1 MRVLMVGPA
10 REVHGGVSAV
20 INNYYEAGLDKKIE
34 MEYLPSMKDGSRW
47 RKLFVAL
54 VAYIRFICIAWKYDI
69 VHIHM
74 ASDSSFYRKSLFILL
89 TKIYRKK
96 LIVHEHG
103 GNFREFY
110 YESKN
115 RFKQKFICR
124 VLNLADV
131 FIVLSK
137 EWYEF
142 FTPIV
147 REELLQIVNNA
158 IVVPDIEKKDYNNH
172 NLLYLGRITREK
184 GIRELV
190 AAFEDIRKVY
200 PDSVL
205 YLGGIFEEETFAG
218 EIEGREGI
226 SFLGWIDNE
235 QKINMLSECSIFVL
249 PSYFEGQPI
258 SLLEAMA
265 CGCCCVATQ
274 VGGIPQIITH
284 GQNGIL
290 VEAGNKEALTDTLL
304 SVIDAEDTKNVLG
317 TAAKDTIRKNYD
329 VRLRIEQLLEIYKSL
344 QR

>member
-34 MEYLPSMKDGSRW
+34 MEYLPSMKDGSKW
-47 RKLFVAL
+47 CKLFVAL
-54 VAYIRFICIAWKYDI
+54 GAYTKFVCIAWKYDI

-110 YESKN
+110 YESKSKL
-115 RFKQKFICR
+115 KQQFICR
-124 VLNLADV
+124 VLNLADK
-131 FIVLSK
+131 FIVLSE
-137 EWYEF
+137 EWYDF

-147 REELLQIVNNA
+147 KKELLQIVNNA
-158 IVVPDIEKKDYNNH
+158 IVVPDITEKDYRNH
-172 NLLYLGRITREK
+172 NILYLGRITPEK
-184 GIRELV
+184 GIRELITS
-190 AAFEDIRKVY
+190 FEQVRKKY

-205 YLGGIFEEETFAG
+205 YLGGIFEEEAFSR
-218 EIEGREGI
+218 EIEGREGVR
-226 SFLGWIDNE
+226 FLGWIGQE
-235 QKINMLSECSIFVL
+235 QKNKMLSECSIFAL

-265 CGCCCVATQ
+265 CGCCCIATQ
-274 VGGIPQIITH
+274 VGGIPQIINH
-284 GQNGIL
+284 NNNGIL
-290 VEAGNKEALTDTLL
+290 VESKKQEQLTNSLL
-304 SVIDAEDTKNVLG
+304 SVIDNAEIKSRMGAEAKN
-317 TAAKDTIRKNYD
+317 TIREKYD
-329 VRLRIEQLLEIYKSL
+329 IQLRIEQLLEIYKSI
-344 QR
+344 